1 MVISSELINYSLK
14 NLWSQKSR
22 SFLTVFS
29 ILIGITTIFIFLSFG
44 IGLFAYV
51 NEVTEGSSADKII
64 VQAKSSGAPGL
75 DDTFKL
81 TDDDLRAVERTAG
94 VFEATGAYFKVAK
107 VEQNKESKYT
117 FLMGY
122 DPREP
127 LIMDVFGVGIE
138 EGKWL
143 SSGDSGK
150 VLLGYNYM
158 IPGKIFTK
166 GYRVNDKINIQGKD
180 LRIVGFL
187 ESVGSPQDDA
197 QVYVTSDYIDKL
209 YPGTDSY
216 GWIVARVDI
225 NNIDDVVEKVEKNL
239 RKERD
244 LEEGKE
250 DFFVQS
256 FNDMIASYSV
266 ALNGIIGFIILIAL
280 VSIVV
285 SAVNTANTMV
295 TSVLE
300 RYKEIG
306 VMKSIGAKNSEILK
320 IFVFESSFLGF
331 VAGVLG
337 VAFGWL
343 IGYGGG
349 VLLDNLGWGFLSP
362 AFPIE
367 LIVGA
372 ILFATVTGLLSG
384 IVPAVQASK
393 INAVDALRYE

>member
-280 VSIVV
+280 VSIVGC
-285 SAVNTANTMV
+285 
-295 TSVLE
+295 
-300 RYKEIG
+300 YWI
-306 VMKSIGAKNSEILK
+306 I
-320 IFVFESSFLGF
+320 
-331 VAGVLG
+331 
-337 VAFGWL
+337 W
-343 IGYGGG
+343 GG
-349 VLLDNLGWGFLSP
+349 VF
-362 AFPIE
+362 
-367 LIVGA
+367 
-372 ILFATVTGLLSG
+372 
-384 IVPAVQASK
+384 
-393 INAVDALRYE
+393 